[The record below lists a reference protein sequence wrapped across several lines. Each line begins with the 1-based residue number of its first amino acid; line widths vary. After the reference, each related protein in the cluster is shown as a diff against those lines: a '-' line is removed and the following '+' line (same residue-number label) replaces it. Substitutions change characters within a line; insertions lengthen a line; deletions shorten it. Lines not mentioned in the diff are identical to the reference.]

1 MFIIVLS
8 FPSQLSSEYL
18 IYGMKNGVMFFQ
30 IWFQISFSFFRKM
43 QSVVFKLRRQKDTLF
58 LDIYR
63 DFLTWIIQKE
73 LIWDVS
79 NVACGYF

>member
-1 MFIIVLS
+1 MF
-8 FPSQLSSEYL
+8 
-18 IYGMKNGVMFFQ
+18 FFQ
-30 IWFQISFSFFRKM
+30 IWFQIEQFFFFLENAV
-43 QSVVFKLRRQKDTLF
+43 SCFLSWGRQKDTLF

-79 NVACGYF
+79 NVACGYFLKRNS